1 MCSSK
6 PTVKKNSWKCRH
18 GCSPDKTCPHLEAE
32 LPSLDAGRRGDTVY
46 TNNMARFEKDIMV
59 MEPSSTYEDAAAAE
73 MALKL
78 AAFGLNS
85 KEVRL
90 VVHRIVYGDTFE
102 EAAKVAGYSNKDVG
116 MVTFKRVL
124 EKLKKK
130 GYK

>member
-1 MCSSK
+1 M
-6 PTVKKNSWKCRH
+6 KNMWRCPQ
-18 GCSPDKTCPHLEAE
+18 GCKTGKTCPHLEAQ

-59 MEPSSTYEDAAAAE
+59 MEPSSTYEDAEAVK

-78 AAFGLNS
+78 GAFGL
-85 KEVRL
+85 KGREIKL
-90 VVHRIVYGDTFE
+90 IIHRIVYGETFE
-102 EAAKVAGYSNKDVG
+102 ESAKAAGYSNKDVG